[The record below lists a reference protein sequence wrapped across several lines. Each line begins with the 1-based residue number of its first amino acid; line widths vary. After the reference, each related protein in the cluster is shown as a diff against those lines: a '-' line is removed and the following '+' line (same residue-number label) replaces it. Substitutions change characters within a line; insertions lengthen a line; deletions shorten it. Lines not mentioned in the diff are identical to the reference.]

1 MMSHSDPAGGAA
13 LPPQRRSLQQRYS
26 PYAKAKNGRGTLR
39 RLLALYAQWKGLLLV
54 VILLTVLSTLAS
66 LAVPYLLG
74 LAVDCFR
81 ADAVDRATLSVLL
94 LLLAAAAAV
103 QWIANWGRR
112 RWMEILSQKMV
123 NRIRQA
129 CFAKLGRL
137 PLTYFD
143 RHPHGDTMSRLVSD
157 ADNVSTCLLYTSPS
171 PRDS

>member
-54 VILLTVLSTLAS
+54 VILLTVLSNRWHRWRCL
-66 LAVPYLLG
+66 YLLG

-81 ADAVDRATLSVLL
+81 ADAVDRAPLSVLL

-137 PLTYFD
+137 PLTYLD
-143 RHPHGDTMSRLVSD
+143 RHPT
-157 ADNVSTCLLYTSPS
+157 ATP
-171 PRDS
+171 